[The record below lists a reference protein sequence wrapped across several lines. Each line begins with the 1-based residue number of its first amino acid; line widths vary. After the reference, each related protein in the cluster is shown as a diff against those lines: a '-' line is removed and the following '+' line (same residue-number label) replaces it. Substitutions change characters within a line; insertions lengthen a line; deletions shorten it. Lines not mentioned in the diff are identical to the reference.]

1 MKVSGASRVL
11 GIFGDPV
18 SHSLSPAIQNAAL
31 EEAGI
36 DAVYVPFHVR
46 PPQLESAV
54 SALRALDIDGVN
66 VTIPHKEA
74 VCRFLD
80 EIEPEAQQIGAVN
93 TIVNRSGHLIGCNT
107 DGRGF
112 LSALEEE
119 LEFTPKGKN
128 IIFLGAGGASRAG
141 VVALCRA
148 GAGRIWIANR
158 TRRRARDLVEEFSAS
173 FPETR
178 LADIAWDF
186 RPDSEF
192 AAFCPEVDL
201 IVNSTA
207 VGLEVDPPPDLPWPK
222 IPQTACFYDMVYSRD
237 DTPFVEQAARHGHRC
252 ADGLG
257 MLVGQGEIAF
267 ELWTGTPPPYGVMKS
282 RILAEYLG
290 K

>member
-1 MKVSGASRVL
+1 MKISGASRVL

-18 SHSLSPAIQNAAL
+18 SHSLSPVIQNAAL

-46 PPQLESAV
+46 PPELESAV
-54 SALRALDIDGVN
+54 SALRALDIGGVN
-66 VTIPHKEA
+66 VTIPHKET
-74 VCRFLD
+74 VCRYLD

-93 TIVNRSGHLIGCNT
+93 TIVNRSGSLLGCNT

-112 LSALEEE
+112 IRALEDD
-119 LEFTPKGKN
+119 LGFTPKGKT
-128 IIFLGAGGASRAG
+128 ILFLGAGGACRAG

-148 GAGRIWIANR
+148 GAARVGIANR
-158 TRRRARDLVEEFSAS
+158 TRRRARDLVEEFSAL

-178 LADIAWDF
+178 LMDIAWDF
-186 RPDSEF
+186 HPDSEL

-201 IVNSTA
+201 IVNSTS
-207 VGLEVDPPPDLPWPK
+207 VGLEAEPAPELPWSG
-222 IPQTACFYDMVYSRD
+222 IPQATRFYDMVYSRD
-237 DTPFVEQAARHGHRC
+237 DTPFVKQAAKHGHRC
-252 ADGLG
+252 SDGLG

-267 ELWTGTPPPYGVMKS
+267 ELWTGAPPPYGVMKR
-282 RILAEYLG
+282 RILSEYLR